1 MNKSYSNGDMYVY
14 SALNV
19 SELKFLTFAVLVAA
33 VSPLISSIF
42 GIPIAV
48 TFSAATCVM
57 IWTQEVFIIQ
67 IKYREENI
75 EFTRR
80 FRERYSP
87 KNAFMLGFI
96 PHILSLVIIIY
107 VLLEIGGN
115 PSIYGWF
122 ILFFC
127 FFALVRI
134 FDPLLGC
141 ISTYE
146 PISWSSILAYLVIFT
161 FATSSAID
169 PSKLDFYP
177 FPGLVMQS
185 LLFSVIIFTILN
197 LRFAYYQKYCF
208 LQESSI
214 DSQLKLILLP
224 LLFLSIHQVL
234 TIINTL
240 DFSSILNR

>member
-1 MNKSYSNGDMYVY
+1 MYVY

-48 TFSAATCVM
+48 IFSAVTCMM
-57 IWTQEVFIIQ
+57 IWAQELFTIQ
-67 IKYREENI
+67 LKYKEENI
-75 EFTRR
+75 KFTQR
-80 FRERYSP
+80 FREMYSP
-87 KNAFMLGFI
+87 KNAFLLGFI
-96 PHILSLVIIIY
+96 PHILSLIIIIY
-107 VLLEIGGN
+107 VLSEIDGS

-127 FFALVRI
+127 FFALVRVL
-134 FDPLLGC
+134 DPLLGC

-146 PISWSSILAYLVIFT
+146 PISWSSMLAYIIVFT

-177 FPGLVMQS
+177 FPSLIMQS
-185 LLFSVIIFTILN
+185 LLFSIIIFTILN

-208 LQESSI
+208 LQEPSM

-234 TIINTL
+234 TIISTL